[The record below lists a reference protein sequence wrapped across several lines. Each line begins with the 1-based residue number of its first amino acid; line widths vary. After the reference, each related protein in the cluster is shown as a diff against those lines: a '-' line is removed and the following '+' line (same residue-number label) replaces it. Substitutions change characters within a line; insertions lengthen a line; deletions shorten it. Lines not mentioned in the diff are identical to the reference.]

1 MEERGGNH
9 TVGYHMIMKKFVI
22 IILVNIFFNV
32 FVLSLGGHFL
42 LITFLMGIANL
53 VVITLFCKK
62 ENRQQTALLSLI
74 LALFLT
80 VIPIV
85 FAYLF
90 GDAGAVAFMIV
101 FTFFFVTIPLLFFSV
116 LTFFR
121 KQKEDKQN
129 AENGSLS

>member
-1 MEERGGNH
+1 M
-9 TVGYHMIMKKFVI
+9 GYHLIVKKFVI
-22 IILVNIFFNV
+22 IILVNIFFDV
-32 FVLSLGGHFL
+32 FL
-42 LITFLMGIANL
+42 LSVGGYFLLMTFLMGIANL
-53 VVITLFCKK
+53 LVITFFCKK

-80 VIPIV
+80 VIPIL

-101 FTFFFVTIPLLFFSV
+101 FTFFFVTIPLSLFSI

-121 KQKEDKQN
+121 KQKGDKQN
-129 AENGSLS
+129 AGNGSRS